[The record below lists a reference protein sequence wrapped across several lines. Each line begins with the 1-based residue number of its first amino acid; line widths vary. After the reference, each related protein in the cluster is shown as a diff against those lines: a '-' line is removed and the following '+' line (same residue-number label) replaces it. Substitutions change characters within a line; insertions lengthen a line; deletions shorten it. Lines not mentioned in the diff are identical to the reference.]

1 MSSLRSTRRNGRCS
15 EMSNRVKM
23 RKFLFGMVL
32 AVAGVSAAW
41 AGPETEAFG
50 PAQAAADAMREAAG
64 ADMAFLAAG
73 MVKSNYDPKDLSS
86 LLQFPTDEIAI
97 VSLKGSQIRQAL
109 ERSVSL
115 YPAPNTGFLQLSGLE
130 ASFSKSAAPEHR
142 VTSVTV
148 GGSKLDDFR
157 TYTVAMP
164 ASLAR
169 GGLGYFKVW
178 DRNAITKTLDGRT
191 MESVLQGK
199 AYTGSS
205 PRWSMGG

>member
-1 MSSLRSTRRNGRCS
+1 
-15 EMSNRVKM
+15 MSNRVRMK
-23 RKFLFGMVL
+23 KVL
-32 AVAGVSAAW
+32 LGLVVAVASVSAAW

-50 PAQAAADAMREAAG
+50 PAQVAADAMREVAG
-64 ADMAFLAAG
+64 SDMAFIAAG
-73 MVKSNYDPKDLSS
+73 MLKSNFDSKDLAT
-86 LLQFPTDEIAI
+86 LLQFPTDELVV

-130 ASFSKSAAPEHR
+130 ASFSKGAAPEHR
-142 VTSVTV
+142 ITSVTV
-148 GGSKLDDFR
+148 GGNKLDDSR

-178 DRNAITKTLDGRT
+178 DRNAITRTLSGRT
-191 MESVLQGK
+191 MESILQGK
-199 AYTGSS
+199 SYNGSA

>member
-1 MSSLRSTRRNGRCS
+1 
-15 EMSNRVKM
+15 MSNRVKM
-23 RKFLFGMVL
+23 NKLFFGLVL
-32 AVAGVSAAW
+32 AIAGVGAAW

-50 PAQAAADAMREAAG
+50 PAQVAADAMREAAG

-73 MVKSNYDPKDLSS
+73 MIKSNYDPKDLSS
-86 LLQFPTDEIAI
+86 LLQFPTDELVV
-97 VSLKGSQIRQAL
+97 VSLKGSQVRQAL

-130 ASFSKSAAPEHR
+130 AAFSKSAAPEHR
-142 VTSVTV
+142 ITSVIV
-148 GGSKLDDFR
+148 GGNKLDDSR

-178 DRNAITKTLDGRT
+178 DRNAITRTLSGRT
-191 MESVLQGK
+191 MESILQGK
-199 AYTGSS
+199 PFTGSS